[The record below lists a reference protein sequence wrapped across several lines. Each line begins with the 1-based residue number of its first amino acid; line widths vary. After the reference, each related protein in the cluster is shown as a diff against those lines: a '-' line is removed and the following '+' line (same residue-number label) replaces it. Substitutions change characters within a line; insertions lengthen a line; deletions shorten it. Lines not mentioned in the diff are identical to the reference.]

1 MQQRSLQH
9 TDKKCRQLIPTWQ
22 DGDVLELVSKALSPL
37 LEFTDAL
44 SGEQVVTI
52 SYLKPVMSLF
62 NSEVLA
68 VKCDDTELTKKI
80 KETILEYLNTK
91 YRDDNVDGLLSW
103 ASTLDP
109 RFKKRFNEDDQV
121 IVSTISSELLSIAT
135 QEVSNS
141 SGPST
146 A

>member
-80 KETILEYLNTK
+80 KEIFWNT
-91 YRDDNVDGLLSW
+91 L
-103 ASTLDP
+103 T
-109 RFKKRFNEDDQV
+109 
-121 IVSTISSELLSIAT
+121 
-135 QEVSNS
+135 
-141 SGPST
+141 PST
-146 A
+146 EMTMWMAY

>member
-1 MQQRSLQH
+1 MKGQKQRMI
-9 TDKKCRQLIPTWQ
+9 TCKKKRKIAGQFLNRDTNRAYSDPQETCC
-22 DGDVLELVSKALSPL
+22 
-37 LEFTDAL
+37 F
-44 SGEQVVTI
+44 

>member
-9 TDKKCRQLIPTWQ
+9 ADKKCRQLIPTWQ

-80 KETILEYLNTK
+80 KETILEYLNTN
-91 YRDDNVDGLLSW
+91 NVDGLLSW